1 MTADRTWTLAVS
13 GGGLSIFT
21 EAQRKALESRS
32 IYASDE
38 EDALESLAD
47 ILGISLIPCCEDD
60 DPPCAVCEKALR
72 AEADD
77 RAVDRAIE
85 EARRRDDEERVQ
97 KGIEP

>member
-1 MTADRTWTLAVS
+1 MIVDRTWTLAVS

-32 IYASDE
+32 ISAPDE
-38 EDALESLAD
+38 EDAYESLAD
-47 ILGISLIPCCEDD
+47 ILGISLIACCEDD
-60 DPPCAVCEKALR
+60 EPCVLCKKALR
-72 AEADD
+72 DEADD

-85 EARRRDDEERVQ
+85 EARMQ